1 MLSHE
6 FVEVEEKL
14 RFADY
19 LLHREPCYPEAA
31 VKHILQAAN
40 TLVTLHLKL
49 PKTANISPILASQKL
64 SLGNKE
70 EKSFAEA
77 YLDLWKLSIRPLIM
91 RADAENAYKATKA
104 FLDVVKRAY
113 GPA

>member
-1 MLSHE
+1 MLTHE

-19 LLHREPCYPEAA
+19 LLNREPCYPDAA
-31 VKHILQAAN
+31 IKHILFAAN
-40 TLVTLHLKL
+40 KLVMLHLKL
-49 PKTANISPILASQKL
+49 PKTATISPILASQKL

-70 EKSFAEA
+70 EKIFAEA
-77 YLDLWKLSIRPLIM
+77 YLDLWKLSIRPLVRREDTI
-91 RADAENAYKATKA
+91 NAYKATKM
-104 FLDVVKRAY
+104 FLEVVKRAY